1 MKKSSQLVIRF
12 LAIILLFTACANDDN
27 GTTPINETENKLIF
41 DGVTYPISKAVSYT
55 EARPS
60 TQDYFFDIT
69 FLTENTEIGT
79 TEDFRGDGTV
89 FSFSFINQTNTF
101 LSNGEYMIPS
111 NSSEELFDI
120 YFCELFIEYDFAPSL
135 GNSSY
140 DFSTQEGYYDVTQ
153 NATVLINRTESTYA
167 IIGSGVTDDGRSF
180 SLQFSGTLEIDPD
193 SE

>member
-1 MKKSSQLVIRF
+1 MKKSSQLVIHF
-12 LAIILLFTACANDDN
+12 LAIILLFASCASDDN
-27 GTTPINETENKLIF
+27 GTTPTNETENKLIF
-41 DGVTYPISKAVSYT
+41 DGIAYPISKAVSYT

-101 LSNGEYMIPS
+101 LSNGEYMIPTT
-111 NSSEELFDI
+111 SSEELFDI
-120 YFCELFIEYDFAPSL
+120 YFCDLFIEYDFAPSL

-153 NATVLINRTESTYA
+153 NATILINRMESTYT